1 MLYSGLGLGIFNK
14 PNISRE
20 EEKVSPTAVLEKARE
35 KVAVTNP
42 RGGIRWQDQVL
53 HAVAAPPEPAAP
65 VAPAVSDKTR
75 EAIEVI
81 QSHLDREARNRGIAT
96 VRPADLCPLQKVE
109 MAHDLAVVL
118 K

>member
-1 MLYSGLGLGIFNK
+1 M
-14 PNISRE
+14 
-20 EEKVSPTAVLEKARE
+20 SPTAVLEKARE
-35 KVAVTNP
+35 KVAVTKP

-81 QSHLDREARNRGIAT
+81 QSHLDREARNRCIAT
-96 VRPADLCPLQKVE
+96 VRPVDLCPLQKVE
-109 MAHDLAVVL
+109 MAHDLADVL